1 MRNPNSIDHCSVMDS
16 ATVLAADPAK
26 VTAKVTATNPV
37 KVTAT
42 TTATTTATASAAAL
56 DPDVATTAI
65 LAKFA
70 APDGGIDALDA
81 WKHLRAFNESMT
93 TAPKAEIKRCLARQ
107 TAVLEAAA
115 LNYAYRA
122 SCEKS
127 TKHAEALM
135 RISLSCSRTLVAVL
149 GATNTLAN
157 EEADAHAIEA

>member
-1 MRNPNSIDHCSVMDS
+1 MRNPNSIHPCSVMGS

-26 VTAKVTATNPV
+26 VTATNP
-37 KVTAT
+37 
-42 TTATTTATASAAAL
+42 ATASAAAL

-65 LAKFA
+65 LGRFA
-70 APDGGIDALDA
+70 APAGGIDALDA

-107 TAVLEAAA
+107 TAVLEAAS
-115 LNYAYRA
+115 LHYAHRA

-135 RISLSCSRTLVAVL
+135 RISLSCSRALVAVL

-157 EEADAHAIEA
+157 EDADAHAIEA